1 LVRWKN
7 ASVFCSQVAPDRR
20 IVPSSFFATC
30 TDPLAQRNC
39 CDLNADIS
47 TGSSAG
53 AAISGR

>member
-1 LVRWKN
+1 MRWKN
-7 ASVFCSQVAPDRR
+7 ASDFCAKVAFERR
-20 IVPSSFFATC
+20 IVGSSLSATC

-39 CDLNADIS
+39 CDLKADIS